1 MIISNQ
7 KRMAAQILSKK
18 EGRTVGIHR
27 VWINPDYLD
36 EVSTA
41 VQKDDIRQLI
51 EDGLIKARPIKGIS
65 KGRARKAAEQ
75 KAKGRR
81 KGPGSRKGT
90 RNSRDPKKNRWMRLI
105 RAQRRVLKDLRGD
118 ETLTPSEYRYY
129 YRKAKGGS
137 YRSVSHMRTNM
148 GLDGFKLGGD
158 ELWHFVKTKD

>member
-1 MIISNQ
+1 MVISNQ

-148 GLDGFKLGGD
+148 GLDGIKFGGD
-158 ELWHFVKTKD
+158 E

>member
-90 RNSRDPKKNRWMRLI
+90 KNSRDPKKNRWMRLI

-148 GLDGFKLGGD
+148 GLDGIKFGGD
-158 ELWHFVKTKD
+158 E

>member
-129 YRKAKGGS
+129 YRKSKGGS

-148 GLDGFKLGGD
+148 GLDGIKFGGD
-158 ELWHFVKTKD
+158 E

>member
-105 RAQRRVLKDLRGD
+105 RAQRRVLKNLRGD

-148 GLDGFKLGGD
+148 GLDGIKFGGD
-158 ELWHFVKTKD
+158 E

>member
-81 KGPGSRKGT
+81 KGPGSRKGY
-90 RNSRDPKKNRWMRLI
+90 KK
-105 RAQRRVLKDLRGD
+105 LKRSKEKSMD
-118 ETLTPSEYRYY
+118 
-129 YRKAKGGS
+129 AS
-137 YRSVSHMRTNM
+137 YSCST
-148 GLDGFKLGGD
+148 
-158 ELWHFVKTKD
+158 

>member
-1 MIISNQ
+1 MMITNQ

-18 EGRTVGIHR
+18 EGRTVGVHR

-51 EDGLIKARPIKGIS
+51 EDGLIKAKPIKGIS
-65 KGRARKAAEQ
+65 KGRARRAAAQ

-129 YRKAKGGS
+129 YRKAKGGCS
-137 YRSVSHMRTNM
+137 YANQY
-148 GLDGFKLGGD
+148 GFGR
-158 ELWHFVKTKD
+158 HKTWRR

>member
-18 EGRTVGIHR
+18 EGREVGVHR

-41 VQKDDIRQLI
+41 VQKADIRQLI
-51 EDGLIKARPIKGIS
+51 DEGLIKARPIKGTS
-65 KGRARKAAEQ
+65 RGRARNVAAQ

-90 RNSRDPKKNRWMRLI
+90 KNSRDPKKNRWMRLI
-105 RAQRRVLKDLRGD
+105 RAQRRVLKDMRAE

-137 YRSVSHMRTNM
+137 YRSVTHMRTNM
-148 GLDGFKLGGD
+148 GLDGIKIGGD
-158 ELWHFVKTKD
+158 E